1 MTPGKEARYLIPVQ
15 GHLVAKALLYH
26 VLGTGGPRPWNPGFD
41 TSVLK

>member
-15 GHLVAKALLYH
+15 GHLVAEALLYH
-26 VLGTGGPRPWNPGFD
+26 ILGTGGPRPWNPGFD